1 MPAVTNTNTT
11 ANIAAGG
18 VKARELDF
26 VTRFNKHWEDLV
38 RIMGIMRPV
47 RKAPGTTLTSRKAK
61 VTLAE
66 SVGEGEIINL
76 SAVEYETVA
85 HADLKIRKYKTSTT
99 VEAVDKYGA
108 DVAVEMSDDAFLDE
122 LQAVVMGEFYGFVQ
136 TGALTRNE
144 VDFQMAVAMAIG
156 SVKNK
161 FKQMHRNVTD
171 VVTFV
176 NTLDAYEYL
185 GAANITVQSK
195 FGLDYVENFLG
206 ARVMF
211 ITSDIPQGKV
221 IATPKENIVLYYMDP
236 RDSAYEKLDLHY
248 TTVAGDETTPK
259 LIGFHAEGDYNRAV
273 GDAFAIMGMKLWCE
287 YLDGVAVVTIDNAP
301 YDGPTVAAA
310 TQESYWG
317 HTVDSLQSDVTVTG
331 DSITGTLHYVNS
343 GALATDWGPGNFIA
357 LKFTPSGSDTTAT
370 KYRVGLNPSE
380 GSGMQELDSDMDGVF
395 KVTDPNRQWL
405 MVETSNADGT
415 HVTTK
420 AYKLSGLVC
429 EKA

>member
-1 MPAVTNTNTT
+1 MPAVTNTNTV
-11 ANIAAGG
+11 ANVAAGG

-26 VTRFNKHWEDLV
+26 VTRFNKHWEDLA
-38 RIMGIMRPV
+38 RIMGIMRPI
-47 RKAPGTTLTSRKAK
+47 RKAPGTTLTARKAK

-66 SVGEGEIINL
+66 SVGEGETINL
-76 SAVEYETVA
+76 SSVQYETVA
-85 HADLKIRKYKTSTT
+85 HADLKIRKYKTSTS

-108 DVAVEMSDDAFLDE
+108 EVAVEMSDDAFLDE
-122 LQAVVMGEFYGFVQ
+122 LQAVVMGEFYDFAQ

-144 VDFQMAVAMAIG
+144 VNFQMAVSMAIG
-156 SVKNK
+156 AVKDK
-161 FKQMHRNVTD
+161 FKQMHRNTTD

-176 NTLDAYEYL
+176 NTLDVYEYL
-185 GAANITVQSK
+185 GSTAITVQSQ

-206 ARVMF
+206 SRIMF
-211 ITSDIPQGKV
+211 ISSEIPQGKV

-236 RDSAYEKLDLHY
+236 RDSDYMRLGLNY

-287 YLDGVAVVTIDNAP
+287 YLDGVAVVTIDNSP
-301 YDGPTVAAA
+301 FVGPTVAAA
-310 TQESYWG
+310 TAESYWG
-317 HTVDSLQSDVTVTG
+317 HTVASLQSDVAVSG
-331 DSITGTLHYVNS
+331 DSITGTLHYVGT
-343 GALATDWGPGNFIA
+343 GALANDWGPGNFIA
-357 LKFTPSGSDTTAT
+357 LKFTPAGADTTAT

-380 GSGMQELDSDMDGVF
+380 GSGLVELDSDMDGVF
-395 KVTDPNRQWL
+395 KVTDPKRQWL